1 MLCAFLDFSADDSRY
16 LFVIEP
22 WKAQRGMDLAHC
34 FRSCAS
40 EKMLRCF
47 TGEGQTFDD
56 LNRRMK
62 WGRAGK
68 KQDWSGWS
76 GGTVAEVDAEEWRLE
91 MELMPF
97 HIPRWG
103 LAVTSSPLVPDLAS
117 AFTHS
122 FMDVTKHFPVW
133 DSVYQYYCWYINSSW
148 HSDGSRAKYNLS
160 PTQTSSTDHIQA
172 KSGQVWW
179 PESRKNKWTNAPLNA
194 PKVLIRPLQ
203 RRFLRWCST
212 EVSRTVRRPVRV
224 CSRRSRRRDV
234 TLEFVFQAWRES
246 LRRSR
251 PLSLSCR
258 ALRPSGWRRS
268 LKVHSFQ
275 EFLLIGELLPACCR
289 WVGGGVKAD
298 IFDSVFADFLRK
310 MSFSG
315 C

>member
-1 MLCAFLDFSADDSRY
+1 MERRNGGRGGCRGMKVGDGVNALSHSQMRISSHKFSACSWPGLCLHALIHGRD
-16 LFVIEP
+16 
-22 WKAQRGMDLAHC
+22 
-34 FRSCAS
+34 
-40 EKMLRCF
+40 
-47 TGEGQTFDD
+47 QTFPC
-56 LNRRMK
+56 LRLSVSVLLLIHKQFMTFWRQQ
-62 WGRAGK
+62 GK
-68 KQDWSGWS
+68 IQP
-76 GGTVAEVDAEEWRLE
+76 E
-91 MELMPF
+91 
-97 HIPRWG
+97 
-103 LAVTSSPLVPDLAS
+103 PDS
-117 AFTHS
+117 DEF
-122 FMDVTKHFPVW
+122 
-133 DSVYQYYCWYINSSW
+133 
-148 HSDGSRAKYNLS
+148 DGSY
-160 PTQTSSTDHIQA
+160 
-172 KSGQVWW
+172 SGQVWW

-194 PKVLIRPLQ
+194 AKVLIRPLQ

>member
-1 MLCAFLDFSADDSRY
+1 MGFHWLWMWISSLPSHQRHCLKHHNNNNIKTFKPQKETVEHCGSVSREVNALSWAEISSGENLVIPIRGCFLVFVLVEELPVCFYKSRFFVTEKRDSYFIVMLCAFLDFSADDDSRY

-76 GGTVAEVDAEEWRLE
+76 GGTVTEVDAEEWRLE

-160 PTQTSSTDHIQA
+160 PTQTS
-172 KSGQVWW
+172 
-179 PESRKNKWTNAPLNA
+179 
-194 PKVLIRPLQ
+194 
-203 RRFLRWCST
+203 
-212 EVSRTVRRPVRV
+212 
-224 CSRRSRRRDV
+224 
-234 TLEFVFQAWRES
+234 
-246 LRRSR
+246 
-251 PLSLSCR
+251 
-258 ALRPSGWRRS
+258 
-268 LKVHSFQ
+268 
-275 EFLLIGELLPACCR
+275 
-289 WVGGGVKAD
+289 
-298 IFDSVFADFLRK
+298 
-310 MSFSG
+310 
-315 C
+315 